1 MTIVSHLPHVLA
13 FHFWPIWF
21 AGLAG
26 ILTVSIW
33 MHQTGLRPL
42 AAGTPVEERAK
53 KPGIIPV
60 ICFAGFLILYLVFM
74 LWKEDFTYED
84 GHHWTDYSAIGVTRP
99 VSVWL
104 NVGRYWPIGYTEY
117 NFISH
122 LSKTATAY
130 ATYSALQL
138 LAGLWLLYKAME
150 NVEPVIR
157 LCMFAFL
164 MLAPAFGADFCEIT
178 YADRNV
184 VFALCI
190 LVYCVNRYDRRP
202 SLTLTIISIVAVSYA
217 LYCKEMS
224 AALFGTFAASR
235 ILLKASREGWKSALR
250 SPLEIGIVL
259 AVAFFAVQL
268 AIVLIN
274 GVTKYISDNFV
285 GRGTA
290 TFRYLTADPL
300 LSVFLIVF
308 AVHVVRTLRQGK
320 KFDLLWDTLAAGA
333 VLHFC
338 AVSVT
343 GVEEDYLMGPTELV
357 AALTLVR
364 VVPAWWSEQPRL
376 RPILGGIA
384 AVLAFISICNGSYR
398 LIERKNIVIQTT
410 RLGDFLAGYYR
421 TPGRQVSR
429 LYMRADL
436 TEMGLDMN
444 FASYLWFR
452 GIPVDRADRKR
463 ESNTVE
469 IAGPPPYPDDL
480 CVDYTP
486 FKCRHS
492 ELRKGDLLVHIP
504 EELAPPPDLPDGT
517 TLQPLFESLPA
528 SSFPALRPLLAALYR
543 VTPNLRGV
551 YHGAPLPDDWL
562 RVAASQVQ

>member
-1 MTIVSHLPHVLA
+1 MTIARLA
-13 FHFWPIWF
+13 QLLIFHFWPLWF
-21 AGLAG
+21 ASLAG
-26 ILTVSIW
+26 ILAVAIGMYQKGW
-33 MHQTGLRPL
+33 RPV
-42 AAGTPVEERAK
+42 AVESQVEERAT
-53 KPGIIPV
+53 KPGTIPV
-60 ICFAGFLILYLVFM
+60 ICFFVFLILYVVFM

-84 GHHWTDYSAIGVTRP
+84 QHHWTDFSAIGVMRP
-99 VSVWL
+99 TSIWL
-104 NVGRYWPIGYTEY
+104 NVGRFWPIGYTEY
-117 NFISH
+117 NIISH
-122 LSKTATAY
+122 LSRTATAY
-130 ATYSALQL
+130 AAYSALQL
-138 LAGLWLLYKAME
+138 LAGLWLLYKAMAD
-150 NVEPVIR
+150 VKPVIR

-164 MLAPAFGADFCEIT
+164 LLAPAFGADFCEIT

-184 VFALCI
+184 VFALCVLI
-190 LVYCVNRYDRRP
+190 YCVTRYDRRP
-202 SLTLTIISIVAVSYA
+202 SLTLTIISLIAVSYA

-259 AVAFFAVQL
+259 AVACFAVQL
-268 AIVLIN
+268 AIVLLN

-290 TFRYLTADPL
+290 AFRYLTADPL
-300 LSVFLIVF
+300 LTVFLIVF
-308 AVHVVRTLRQGK
+308 AIHVVRTLRQGK
-320 KFDLLWDTLAAGA
+320 KLDLLWDTLAAGA

-357 AALTLVR
+357 GALTLVR

-376 RPILGGIA
+376 RPIFGVIA

-410 RLGDFLAGYYR
+410 LLGDFLVDYYR
-421 TPGRQVSR
+421 TPGRQSR
-429 LYMRADL
+429 MYMQADL

-452 GIPVDRADRKR
+452 GIRMDRADRKR

-480 CVDYTP
+480 CVDYEP

-492 ELRKGDLLVHIP
+492 ELRKGDLLVHLP
-504 EELAPPPDLPDGT
+504 EELAPLPELPGGT
-517 TLQPLFESLPA
+517 RMQPLFESLPA
-528 SSFPALRPLLAALYR
+528 NTFPALRPLLAALYR

-551 YHGAPLPDDWL
+551 YHGEPLPDDWL
-562 RVAASQVQ
+562 RVAAGEIQ